1 MKKIC
6 AAILAVMMSLSLVAC
21 GGEEKKAS
29 TYEDTISKFVQAQAN
44 MDIRAVLDLMPE
56 QFVTYTLEEEGYS
69 QEELDEFIAE
79 FEEYFQEAKEYLA
92 EYLGEEWEA
101 TYQIASEENY
111 LEEDLEDINDYYNE
125 LGFDMEVT
133 AAKEVEVVV
142 EYKGTEASESMDLDM
157 YLVEIDGAWYIDFE
171 TLYELDW

>member
-1 MKKIC
+1 MKKLF
-6 AAILAVMMSLSLVAC
+6 AVILAAVMALSLAAC
-21 GGEEKKAS
+21 GGEEKVS
-29 TYEDTISKFVQAQAN
+29 TYEDTIAKFVQAQAD
-44 MDIRAVLDLMPE
+44 MDIRAMLDLMPE
-56 QFVTYTLEEEGYS
+56 QFVTYMLEEEGYS
-69 QEELDEFIAE
+69 EEDLEEFIAE
-79 FEEYFQEAKEYLA
+79 FDEYFQEAKEYMA

-111 LEEDLEDINDYYNE
+111 LNEDLEDVNDYYEE

-142 EYKGTEASESMDLDM
+142 EYKGTEESETMDLDM
-157 YLVEIDGAWYIDFE
+157 YLVEIDGVWYIHYE